1 MLECHITISP
11 VFDERLVLAEEI
23 AKNYNFKV
31 ANLLMQRRKEDTP
44 ERSKNDT
51 FMTGH
56 DKDLHNIRTRM
67 IDLISDLRDNGFDV
81 WRYKIEDI
89 LVDSKFLDVFELLDP
104 KINRKSV

>member
-1 MLECHITISP
+1 MFECHVTISP
-11 VFDERLVLAEEI
+11 VFDAKLKLAEDL
-23 AKNYNFKV
+23 AKLHGFKV

-56 DKDLHNIRTRM
+56 DKSMSSIKVKM
-67 IDLISDLRDNGFDV
+67 IDLIEDLQKHGFDV

-89 LVDSKFLDVFELLDP
+89 IVDSKFVDTFDLLDP
-104 KINRKSV
+104 MTKR